1 MVIFLVN
8 TRNSRPQNKEKVSL
22 KVLFHAVLEQIFS
35 ISSAPLRPPLT
46 MHWLSLLSVLAA
58 APIGL
63 ANPVAPRW
71 DDVEVKHTWGSI
83 PEKWEHHSQP
93 HDSVTIDLRI
103 ALKPQ
108 RENAL
113 IDALYEVSDPDHQKC
128 VSVPL

>member
-1 MVIFLVN
+1 
-8 TRNSRPQNKEKVSL
+8 
-22 KVLFHAVLEQIFS
+22 
-35 ISSAPLRPPLT
+35 
-46 MHWLSLLSVLAA
+46 MHWFSVFSVLAA

-71 DDVEVKHTWGSI
+71 DDMEVKHTWGSI
-83 PEKWEHHSQP
+83 PDKWEHHSQP
-93 HDSVTIDLRI
+93 HDSMTIDLRI

-113 IDALYEVSDPDHQKC
+113 IDALHEVSDPDHQKC